1 MKPLLHLDLS
11 KMLITYSSVCAGL
24 LFNNLFQ
31 AYCTKS
37 EDGVVVKAETLH
49 PLESI
54 VVNNVLSC
62 FGNDNCGG
70 GETHPQSSV
79 PRPFQDAE

>member
-1 MKPLLHLDLS
+1 M
-11 KMLITYSSVCAGL
+11 CAGL

-54 VVNNVLSC
+54 AVNNVLSC
-62 FGNDNCGG
+62 FGNDKCGG
-70 GETHPQSSV
+70 GEKHILSLLFLD
-79 PRPFQDAE
+79 PFKMQNEPVNA

>member
-1 MKPLLHLDLS
+1 M
-11 KMLITYSSVCAGL
+11 CAGV

-54 VVNNVLSC
+54 DVNNVLSC

-70 GETHPQSSV
+70 GEHILSLLFID
-79 PRPFQDAE
+79 PFKVQNEPVNA